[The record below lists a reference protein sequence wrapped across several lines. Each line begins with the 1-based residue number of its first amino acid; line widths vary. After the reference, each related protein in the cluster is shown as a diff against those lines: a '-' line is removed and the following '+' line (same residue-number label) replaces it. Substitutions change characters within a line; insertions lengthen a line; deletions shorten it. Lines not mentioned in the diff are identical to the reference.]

1 MHRAGRVRTNTTTQH
16 KVSFLINIPIRFA
29 WTKDSVASIF
39 LRFEPKNNLV
49 TVNVFVHTCT

>member
-16 KVSFLINIPIRFA
+16 KVSFLVNIPIRFA

-49 TVNVFVHTCT
+49 TVNAFVRTCT